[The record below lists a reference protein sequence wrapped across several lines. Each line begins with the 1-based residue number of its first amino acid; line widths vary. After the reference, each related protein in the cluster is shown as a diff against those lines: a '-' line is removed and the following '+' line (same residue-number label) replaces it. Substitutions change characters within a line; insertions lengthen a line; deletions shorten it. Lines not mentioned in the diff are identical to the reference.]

1 MNRLIILML
10 LFHYVHLTTLN
21 GARICYRNHNPNAL
35 RKSCSICKQLD
46 NSHTFYQLRIHIACA
61 NLARHGCCSTNY
73 QSERRIS
80 EQTKVNE
87 AFSQL
92 IMSLQLIQKKLFFL
106 YHTKMFS
113 LNGSHILYIRLQMNK
128 EKNELN
134 LFHLRTDL
142 RRRALLPKM
151 ILSLSKLETPESFL
165 LL

>member
-1 MNRLIILML
+1 MQFYHQLFEFPQKFHTIKQIMNRLIFLIL

-21 GARICYRNHNPNAL
+21 GARICYQNHNPNAL

-80 EQTKVNE
+80 EKAKVNE

-92 IMSLQLIQKKLFFL
+92 IMSLQLIQKKTILFIP
-106 YHTKMFS
+106 H
-113 LNGSHILYIRLQMNK
+113 
-128 EKNELN
+128 KNVQFERVSYSVNQTL
-134 LFHLRTDL
+134 D
-142 RRRALLPKM
+142 
-151 ILSLSKLETPESFL
+151 E
-165 LL
+165 